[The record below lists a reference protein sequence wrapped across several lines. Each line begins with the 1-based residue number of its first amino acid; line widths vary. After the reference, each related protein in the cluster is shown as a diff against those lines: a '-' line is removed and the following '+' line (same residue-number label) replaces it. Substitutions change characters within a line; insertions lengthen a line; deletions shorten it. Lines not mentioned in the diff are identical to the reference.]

1 MSRTKNVDKNVD
13 KKTVE
18 RLKVCVKKSIK
29 RQSTIAL
36 ISNFMILLSLGLWD
50 IINIG
55 TWYLSSRSFKQSE
68 VQN

>member
-1 MSRTKNVDKNVD
+1 MWIKMWTRKQWKGSKS
-13 KKTVE
+13 
-18 RLKVCVKKSIK
+18 CVKKSIK

-36 ISNFMILLSLGLWD
+36 ISNFMITLSLGLWD

-55 TWYLSSRSFKQSE
+55 MWYLSSRSFKQSE

>member
-36 ISNFMILLSLGLWD
+36 ISNFMISLSLGLGD